1 MKKIEFLRNLFCT
14 EEVYSSDCGQR
25 YWVKGYQVYVDNLKG
40 GRVSIKV
47 KFFKTEAVAVQTAI
61 TMFHNLRYMQGSVVD
76 AATKWDVYQPSS
88 ASRWPAS
95 KLWVARLRCDK
106 HW

>member
-1 MKKIEFLRNLFCT
+1 MTKIDFLKKLFNT
-14 EEVYSSDCGQR
+14 EDVQSSDCGQR
-25 YWVKGYQVYVDNLKG
+25 YWAKGYQVYVDNLKG

-47 KFFKTEAVAVQTAI
+47 KFFKTEAVAVRTAI

-76 AATKWDVYQPSS
+76 AATKWDVYQPSTCG
-88 ASRWPAS
+88 RFPRG
-95 KLWVARLRCDK
+95 LWVARLRCDR